1 MIQTIIPPIFSTIW
15 WIFQFGIESGIYG
28 NDIRNKAASYASA
41 GSDARMSGCGL
52 PVMTTSG
59 SGNQGMTASLPI
71 IKFAAEK
78 KLSEEEL
85 IRGLFVSHL
94 TTIHVKTNVGRLSAY
109 CGAICAAAG
118 VAAATI
124 FQYIPYIPAIR
135 NTGYKHRFIVNFKD
149 ENIKR

>member
-1 MIQTIIPPIFSTIW
+1 MITYNSAIAEEGLKGKYGVNIGKMILDN
-15 WIFQFGIESGIYG
+15 IERGIYG

-78 KLSEEEL
+78 NLSEEEL
-85 IRGLFVSHL
+85 IRGLFVSH
-94 TTIHVKTNVGRLSAY
+94 
-109 CGAICAAAG
+109 
-118 VAAATI
+118 
-124 FQYIPYIPAIR
+124 QPAWP
-135 NTGYKHRFIVNFKD
+135 VPC
-149 ENIKR
+149 